1 MNLIG
6 RVSRNIEQLKEL
18 ISSVSADIAK
28 DPDDFSLS
36 LKYNSLK
43 NQLEDLQHQL
53 YQENLKRE
61 KEIIQIRLIGSTANF
76 GTLPL
81 DFVSGI
87 TYNFSKSLHS
97 TSRYLQFGKKGGKKN
112 EKIIKETIDLRLE
125 NIGRGS
131 TIFYISGKTSPNL
144 FGESILQNSLENTFD
159 LFNSQTPDD
168 VTENISNVGGNSLK
182 FISKFLK
189 ELTNDDLECDLKWNS
204 PDDREFI
211 WKGEKENILS
221 LYNTINKMEISEPV
235 EIEFEGEL
243 ITISA
248 KGKFEIFTLDKKLL
262 YGNFSTDLLKKM
274 EEFHIRDYC
283 KGTISKT
290 IIYNPLTDKEKIE
303 YNLISI
309 E

>member
-1 MNLIG
+1 MSLIG
-6 RVSRNIEQLKEL
+6 RISRNVEQLKEL
-18 ISSVSADIAK
+18 LSSVSQEIALI
-28 DPDDFSLS
+28 PDDFALS

-43 NQLEDLQHQL
+43 NQLEDLQNQL

-87 TYNFSKSLHS
+87 THNFSNSLFN

-159 LFNSQTPDD
+159 LFNSKTPDD

-211 WKGEKENILS
+211 WHGKKEKILS
-221 LYNTINKMEISEPV
+221 LYNTINKLEISEPE

-248 KGKFEIFTLDKKLL
+248 KGKFEIETLDKKRLF
-262 YGNFSTDLLKKM
+262 GTFSIDLLEKIKD
-274 EEFHIRDYC
+274 FNIRDYC
-283 KGTISKT
+283 KGVITKT
-290 IIYNPLTDKEKIE
+290 TIYNPLTEKEKVE
-303 YNLISI
+303 YNLTEI